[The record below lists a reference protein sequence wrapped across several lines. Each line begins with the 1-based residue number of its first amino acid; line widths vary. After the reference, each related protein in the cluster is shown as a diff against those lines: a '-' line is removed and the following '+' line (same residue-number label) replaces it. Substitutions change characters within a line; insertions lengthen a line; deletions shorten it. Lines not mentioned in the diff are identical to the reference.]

1 MAVHRSRLSSAP
13 VRSSGAGRV
22 KLATIAVPRRTLGI
36 AATVNCDGFVRN
48 IDSLNV
54 GQMRGDELE
63 QQGETIMT
71 IDLNDTE
78 GRTLIPLASTRLRS
92 K

>member
-1 MAVHRSRLSSAP
+1 MAIQRSRLSSAP
-13 VRSSGAGRV
+13 VRSSSAGRI

-54 GQMRGDELE
+54 GQMRGDELKHKE
-63 QQGETIMT
+63 K
-71 IDLNDTE
+71 L
-78 GRTLIPLASTRLRS
+78 S
-92 K
+92 